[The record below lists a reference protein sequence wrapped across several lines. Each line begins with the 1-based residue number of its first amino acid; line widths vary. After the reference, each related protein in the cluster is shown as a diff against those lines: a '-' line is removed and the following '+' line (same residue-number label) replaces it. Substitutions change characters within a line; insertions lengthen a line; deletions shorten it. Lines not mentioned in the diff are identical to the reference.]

1 MLEHLADSD
10 GIILRR
16 DAVALGYDDNY
27 LARARRAGEYVR
39 MRQGAYVLTPIWEQA
54 DRVGKHLLLVGAV
67 VKLYDDRVAVSHQSA
82 CVTQGGPNWG
92 LDLSTAHLTN
102 LFGIGERSAAR
113 VTHHRGT
120 CRVGDVSRNGAGWI
134 TSPTRSA
141 LDTATLAGRDAAV
154 CVLDW
159 YLNQGLVTD
168 EELRI
173 GLDAKTE
180 WADTLALFTKVQ
192 LCDGR
197 SESVGETRSRL
208 LCVDRGLPRPELQ
221 FRVFHPSGLIAG
233 RTDFAWPQ
241 HRVLGEFDGIQ
252 KYLRTRRPGETI
264 EQAVLREKAREDLL
278 RELTGWTFI
287 RLVWGDLATPAA
299 TEARIRRA
307 LGRIAA

>member
-1 MLEHLADSD
+1 VLGHLADND

-16 DAVALGYDDNY
+16 DAIALGYDDNY
-27 LARARRAGEYVR
+27 LARARRAGDIVR
-39 MRQGAYVLTPIWEQA
+39 IRQGAYVLTPIWEQA
-54 DRVGKHLLLVGAV
+54 DRVGRHLLLVGAV
-67 VKLYDDRVAVSHQSA
+67 VKLYDDRVAISHQSA

-102 LFGIGERSAAR
+102 LYGIGERSAAR

-120 CRVGDVSRNGAGWI
+120 CRVGDVSRTGTGWI

-159 YLNQGLVTD
+159 YLNQGLVTE
-168 EELRI
+168 EELRV
-173 GLDAKTE
+173 GLAAKLE
-180 WADTLALFTKVQ
+180 WADTLSLFTKVQ

-208 LCVDRGLPRPELQ
+208 LCIDRRLPMPELQ
-221 FRVFHPSGLIAG
+221 FKIFHPSGLIAG
-233 RTDFAWPQ
+233 RTDFAWPEY
-241 HRVLGEFDGIQ
+241 RLLGEFDGLQ
-252 KYLRTRRPGETI
+252 KYLRTRRPGETL

-278 RELTGWTFI
+278 RELTGWKFI
-287 RLVWGDLATPAA
+287 RLVWRDLEVPSV

-307 LGRIAA
+307 LGRVAA

>member
-1 MLEHLADSD
+1 VLDHLADSD

-27 LARARRAGEYVR
+27 LARARRAGDVVR
-39 MRQGAYVLTPIWEQA
+39 VRQGAYVLTPLWEQA

-67 VKLYDDRVAVSHQSA
+67 VRLYDDRVAVSHQSA
-82 CVTQGGPNWG
+82 CVTQGGPDWG
-92 LDLSTAHLTN
+92 LDLSNAHLTN
-102 LFGIGERSAAR
+102 LYGIGERRAAR
-113 VTHHRGT
+113 ITHHRGA
-120 CRVGDVSRNGAGWI
+120 CRVGDVSRDDRGWI

-141 LDTATLAGRDAAV
+141 LDTAMLAGRDPAV

-159 YLNQGLVTD
+159 YLNKGLVTE

-180 WADTLALFTKVQ
+180 WADTLALFTRVQ

-208 LCVDRGLPRPELQ
+208 LCVDRKLPTPELQ
-221 FRVFHPSGLIAG
+221 FRVRHPDGFVAG
-233 RTDFAWPQ
+233 RTDFAWPEY
-241 HRVLGEFDGIQ
+241 RLLGEFDGLH

-287 RLVWGDLATPAA
+287 RLVWADLATPAA

-307 LGRIAA
+307 LGRAAA